1 MENANPSNAS
11 TPEKDLQALNETE
24 DKLILLMDIVREVTR
39 QMGDQESTTEESIQ
53 QTAELTRKYMQTVD
67 V

>member
-1 MENANPSNAS
+1 
-11 TPEKDLQALNETE
+11 
-24 DKLILLMDIVREVTR
+24 MDIVREVTR